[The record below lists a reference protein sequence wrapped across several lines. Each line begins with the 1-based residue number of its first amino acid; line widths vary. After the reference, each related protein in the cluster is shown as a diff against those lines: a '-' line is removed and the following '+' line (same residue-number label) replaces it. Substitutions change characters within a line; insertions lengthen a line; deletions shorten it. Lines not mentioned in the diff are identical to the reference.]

1 MHYDTLI
8 IGAGLS
14 GLAAGI
20 RCAYFDQRVCVLER
34 HTTIGGLNSFYRL
47 RGRNHDVG
55 LHAVTNFA
63 RPGTKTGPLS
73 KLLRQLRI
81 SWEEFDLREQIG
93 SAVVFPGVK
102 LRFTNDF
109 ELLRDQIRTEFPR
122 EADNFQ
128 RLHSHVLAFNELDL
142 SQQVVSARAV
152 VGSFLQNPLLIDM
165 LFCPLMFYGSARPDD
180 MDWNQF
186 VVMYKSIFLEGFAR
200 PFKGVRPIMKAL
212 VRKYKEVGGELALRA
227 GVRRIL
233 LEADKAIGVELDDGR
248 RLTADRLLSSAGT
261 VETYRLCQPESA
273 TAGTE
278 GSADAETLPAA
289 GDVTFN
295 EIIDVIDTQ
304 PAELGHH
311 ETIIF
316 FNREERFHYRKP
328 TEPCDLRSGIICSPN
343 NYQYDEPLSEG
354 CMRLTALANHD
365 FWLHL
370 SEEEY
375 AAAKQEWTE
384 RIRATALE
392 LIPDYRSHILDTD
405 SFTPRTIRRFTGHEN
420 GCVYGAPEKSLDG
433 TTRFAN
439 LYICGTD
446 QGFLG
451 IVGSMLS
458 GITMAN
464 NHCLRA

>member
-55 LHAVTNFA
+55 LHAVTNYA
-63 RPGTKTGPLS
+63 SPGSKTGPLS

-81 SWEEFDLREQIG
+81 RWDEFALCEQIG
-93 SAVVFPGVK
+93 SSVVFPGVTLK
-102 LRFTNDF
+102 FTNDF
-109 ELLRDQIRTEFPR
+109 EYLREQVHSRFPLEKDR
-122 EADNFQ
+122 FERF
-128 RLHSHVLAFNELDL
+128 HSHLLTFNELDL
-142 SQQVVSARAV
+142 NQQAVSAREI
-152 VGSFLQNPLLIDM
+152 VGSFLRDPLLIDM
-165 LFCPLMFYGSARPDD
+165 LFCPLMFYGSARPED

-200 PFKGVRPIMKAL
+200 PNRGVRPIMKAL
-212 VRKYKEVGGELALRA
+212 VRKYKDVGGELKLRS

-233 LEADKAIGVELDDGR
+233 VHQGRAAGVELEDGR
-248 RLTADRLLSSAGT
+248 QLTANRVLSSAGI
-261 VETYRLCQPESA
+261 VETLKLCANNREQ
-273 TAGTE
+273 GTIE
-278 GSADAETLPAA
+278 ANSLPAA

-295 EIIDVIDTQ
+295 EVIDILDISPQ
-304 PAELGHH
+304 QLGHDQ
-311 ETIIF
+311 TIIF
-316 FNREERFHYRKP
+316 FSSSERFQYRKP
-328 TEPCDLRSGIICSPN
+328 QEPCDLQSGIICSPN
-343 NYQYDEPLSEG
+343 NYRYTEPLEEG
-354 CMRLTALANHD
+354 CIRLTALANHD
-365 FWLHL
+365 FWLNL
-370 SEEEY
+370 PEREY
-375 AAAKQEWTE
+375 TAAKAEWADK
-384 RIRATALE
+384 IRETALE
-392 LIPDYRSHILDTD
+392 LIPDYRAHILDTD
-405 SFTPRTIRRFTGHEN
+405 TFTPHTIRRFTGHEN

-433 TTRFAN
+433 RTPIKE

-451 IVGSMLS
+451 IVGAMLS

-464 NHCLRA
+464 NHCLNP

>member
-55 LHAVTNFA
+55 LHAVTNYA
-63 RPGTKTGPLS
+63 APGTKTGPLS

-81 SWEEFDLREQIG
+81 RWEDFALCEQVG
-93 SAVVFPGVK
+93 SSVVFPGAT

-109 ELLRDQIRTEFPR
+109 ELLQQEIVETFP
-122 EADNFQ
+122 EEKDNFQ
-128 RLHSHVLAFNELDL
+128 RFHSHLLEFNELDL
-142 SQQVVSARAV
+142 HQEVQSAREV
-152 VGSFLQNPLLIDM
+152 VGRFLNNPLLIDM

-186 VVMYKSIFLEGFAR
+186 VIMYKSIFMEGFAR
-200 PFKGVRPIMKAL
+200 PYKGVRPIMKTL
-212 VRKYKEVGGELALRA
+212 VRKYREVGGELRLRA
-227 GVRRIL
+227 GVNRIL
-233 LEADKAIGVELDDGR
+233 VEDGRAVGVELDNGE
-248 RLTADRLLSSAGT
+248 RLTADRIVSSAGS
-261 VETYRLCQPESA
+261 VETLKLCDDEAKASSEPRLLEP
-273 TAGTE
+273 
-278 GSADAETLPAA
+278 

-295 EIIDVIDTQ
+295 EIIDVINVQ
-304 PAELGHH
+304 PADLGHDR
-311 ETIIF
+311 TIIF
-316 FNREERFHYRKP
+316 FSNSESFHYRRP
-328 TEPCDLRSGIICSPN
+328 DAPCDLQSGIICSPN

-354 CMRLTALANHD
+354 CIRLTALANHHY
-365 FWLHL
+365 WLNL
-370 SEEEY
+370 DEADYEV
-375 AAAKQEWTE
+375 AKAEWTAK
-384 RIRATALE
+384 IRETALAY
-392 LIPDYRSHILDTD
+392 LPDYREHILDTD
-405 SFTPRTIRRFTGHEN
+405 AFTPKTIRRFTGHVN
-420 GCVYGAPEKSLDG
+420 GVVYGAPNKSLDG
-433 TTRFAN
+433 TLPVKNVFV
-439 LYICGTD
+439 CGTD

-464 NHCLRA
+464 NHCLT